1 MAAVKQADGED
12 IPIVA
17 INPAVVEEYRDRWN
31 LGLEYLG
38 FSKTKEYLHI
48 LAQPREVQKAFQ
60 FTYFLQ
66 GVLGVVL
73 ALSTRTS
80 V

>member
-1 MAAVKQADGED
+1 MTAVHHADGED
-12 IPIVA
+12 NAIVGLVA
-17 INPAVVEEYRDRWN
+17 EVVEEYRDRWN
-31 LGLEYLG
+31 LGLAFLG